1 MIFEELVLTDV
12 GPFKGEQR
20 IPLAPRSSDRPVV
33 LFGGLNGAGKTT
45 VLESLLLALY
55 GGHTPGSARRARSYD
70 AYLRHLI
77 NHEADPARGAQVE
90 LAFRAVHD
98 GGWRSFRILRRWGA

>member
-12 GPFKGEQR
+12 GPFKGEHR
-20 IPLAPRSSDRPVV
+20 IALAPESADTPVV

-55 GGHTPGSARRARSYD
+55 GAHTPGSSRRAISYEK
-70 AYLRHLI
+70 YLDQLI
-77 NHEADPARGAQVE
+77 NHDADRANGASIE
-90 LAFRAVHD
+90 LSFRTVHE
-98 GGWRSFRILRRWGA
+98 GQWRSFQIL